1 MAELISAMGN
11 KSADDLPM
19 TRPTPST
26 TVALRRSLAT
36 IGLVLLA
43 ACAGRTAET
52 QAVIEHPAA
61 VDIKQLWIDPVDL
74 ESRDLFNGPGGAK
87 LAPNPAARYEIVEV
101 DETGFSAGYAV
112 RDDQGTA
119 WNVKLGIE
127 AQPEVV
133 ASRLLWALG
142 YHQPPTYL
150 VTTWKLAGEES
161 GAQGISR
168 FRRESPN
175 EKVVSDWSWYE
186 NPFERT
192 QPFKGLVVANLIL
205 NNWDWKTS
213 NNKVYAGDAG
223 HRKYIVR
230 DVGASLGKTTFPQF
244 LKWTPLRMGKQ
255 GSRNDLEGF
264 EGQGFIKGVGRS
276 RQVRL
281 QRRQHASGRDRDRA
295 GRRLDVP
302 FDVAPLA
309 TTVGRRIQGG
319 RVSASRAAAIHRQ
332 TEVQDR
338 SGTRAGVLLT
348 AESRVPQ
355 RHPSSGATYL
365 RMLSM
370 TCAL

>member
-1 MAELISAMGN
+1 
-11 KSADDLPM
+11 M

-26 TVALRRSLAT
+26 TVALRRSLPT

-61 VDIKQLWIDPVDL
+61 VDIKQLWTDPVDL

-133 ASRLLWALG
+133 ASRLLWAVG

-150 VTTWKLAGEES
+150 VTAWKLAGKQS

-192 QPFKGLVVANLIL
+192 QPFRGLVVANLIL

-264 EGQGFIKGVGRS
+264 EGQGFIKGVEADRVKFDYNGVHTRLVDTVTVQDVVWTCRLMS
-276 RQVRL
+276 RLSPQ
-281 QRRQHASGRDRDRA
+281 QWDDA
-295 GRRLDVP
+295 
-302 FDVAPLA
+302 F
-309 TTVGRRIQGG
+309 
-319 RVSASRAAAIHRQ
+319 RAAAYQPAERQ
-332 TEVQDR
+332 RFIAKLKSKIDQ
-338 SGTRAGVLLT
+338 GLAL
-348 AESRVPQ
+348 A
-355 RHPSSGATYL
+355 SS
-365 RMLSM
+365 
-370 TCAL
+370 

>member
-1 MAELISAMGN
+1 
-11 KSADDLPM
+11 M

-26 TVALRRSLAT
+26 TVALRRSLPT

-61 VDIKQLWIDPVDL
+61 VDIKQLWTDPVDL

-150 VTTWKLAGEES
+150 VTAWKLAGKQS

-192 QPFKGLVVANLIL
+192 QPFRGLVVANLIL

-264 EGQGFIKGVGRS
+264 EGQGFIKGVEADRVKFDYNGVHTRLVETVTVQDVVWTCRLMS
-276 RQVRL
+276 RLSPQ
-281 QRRQHASGRDRDRA
+281 QWDDA
-295 GRRLDVP
+295 
-302 FDVAPLA
+302 F
-309 TTVGRRIQGG
+309 
-319 RVSASRAAAIHRQ
+319 RAAAYQPAERQ
-332 TEVQDR
+332 RFIAKLKSKIDQ
-338 SGTRAGVLLT
+338 GLAL
-348 AESRVPQ
+348 A
-355 RHPSSGATYL
+355 SS
-365 RMLSM
+365 
-370 TCAL
+370 

>member
-150 VTTWKLAGEES
+150 VTTWKLAGEDS

-264 EGQGFIKGVGRS
+264 EGQGFIKGVEADRVKFDYKGVNTRLIETVTVRDVVWTCRLMS
-276 RQVRL
+276 RLSPQ
-281 QRRQHASGRDRDRA
+281 QWDDA
-295 GRRLDVP
+295 
-302 FDVAPLA
+302 F
-309 TTVGRRIQGG
+309 
-319 RVSASRAAAIHRQ
+319 RAAAYQPAERQ
-332 TEVQDR
+332 RFIAKLKSKIGQ
-338 SGTRAGVLLT
+338 GLAL
-348 AESRVPQ
+348 A
-355 RHPSSGATYL
+355 SS
-365 RMLSM
+365 
-370 TCAL
+370 

>member
-1 MAELISAMGN
+1 
-11 KSADDLPM
+11 M

-26 TVALRRSLAT
+26 TVALRRSLPT

-61 VDIKQLWIDPVDL
+61 VDIKQLWTDPVDL

-150 VTTWKLAGEES
+150 VMAWKLAGKQS

-192 QPFKGLVVANLIL
+192 QPFRGLVVANLIL

-264 EGQGFIKGVGRS
+264 EGQGFIKGVEADRVKFDYNGVHTRLVDTVTVQDVVWTCRLMS
-276 RQVRL
+276 RLSPQ
-281 QRRQHASGRDRDRA
+281 QWDDA
-295 GRRLDVP
+295 
-302 FDVAPLA
+302 F
-309 TTVGRRIQGG
+309 
-319 RVSASRAAAIHRQ
+319 RAAAYQPAERQ
-332 TEVQDR
+332 RFIAKLKSKIDQ
-338 SGTRAGVLLT
+338 GLAL
-348 AESRVPQ
+348 A
-355 RHPSSGATYL
+355 SS
-365 RMLSM
+365 
-370 TCAL
+370 

>member
-1 MAELISAMGN
+1 
-11 KSADDLPM
+11 M

-26 TVALRRSLAT
+26 TVALRRSLPT

-61 VDIKQLWIDPVDL
+61 VDIKQLWTDPVDL

-150 VTTWKLAGEES
+150 VTAWKLAGKQS

-192 QPFKGLVVANLIL
+192 QPFRGLVVANLIL

-264 EGQGFIKGVGRS
+264 EGQGFIKGVEADRVKFDYNGVHTRLVDTVTVQDVVWTCRLMS
-276 RQVRL
+276 RLSPQ
-281 QRRQHASGRDRDRA
+281 QWDDA
-295 GRRLDVP
+295 
-302 FDVAPLA
+302 F
-309 TTVGRRIQGG
+309 
-319 RVSASRAAAIHRQ
+319 RAAAYQPAERQ
-332 TEVQDR
+332 RFIAKLKSKIDQ
-338 SGTRAGVLLT
+338 GLAL
-348 AESRVPQ
+348 A
-355 RHPSSGATYL
+355 SS
-365 RMLSM
+365 
-370 TCAL
+370 

>member
-1 MAELISAMGN
+1 
-11 KSADDLPM
+11 M

-26 TVALRRSLAT
+26 TVALRRSLPT

-61 VDIKQLWIDPVDL
+61 VDIKQLWTDPVDL

-150 VTTWKLAGEES
+150 VMAWKLAGKQS

-192 QPFKGLVVANLIL
+192 QPFRGLVVANLIL

-264 EGQGFIKGVGRS
+264 EGQGFIKGVEADRVKFDYNGVHTRLVETVTVQDVVWTCRLMS
-276 RQVRL
+276 RLSPQ
-281 QRRQHASGRDRDRA
+281 QWDDA
-295 GRRLDVP
+295 
-302 FDVAPLA
+302 F
-309 TTVGRRIQGG
+309 
-319 RVSASRAAAIHRQ
+319 RAAAYQPAERQ
-332 TEVQDR
+332 RFIAKLKSKIDQ
-338 SGTRAGVLLT
+338 GLAL
-348 AESRVPQ
+348 A
-355 RHPSSGATYL
+355 SS
-365 RMLSM
+365 
-370 TCAL
+370 

>member
-186 NPFERT
+186 NPFEGT

-264 EGQGFIKGVGRS
+264 EGQGFIKGVEAYRVKFDYKGVNTRLVETVTVRDVVWTCRLMS
-276 RQVRL
+276 RLSPQ
-281 QRRQHASGRDRDRA
+281 QWDDA
-295 GRRLDVP
+295 
-302 FDVAPLA
+302 F
-309 TTVGRRIQGG
+309 
-319 RVSASRAAAIHRQ
+319 RAAAYQPAERQ
-332 TEVQDR
+332 RFIAKLKSKIGQ
-338 SGTRAGVLLT
+338 GLAL
-348 AESRVPQ
+348 A
-355 RHPSSGATYL
+355 SS
-365 RMLSM
+365 
-370 TCAL
+370 

>member
-264 EGQGFIKGVGRS
+264 EGQGFIKGVEADRVKFDYKGVNTRLIETVTVRDVVWTCRLMS
-276 RQVRL
+276 RLSPQ
-281 QRRQHASGRDRDRA
+281 QWDDA
-295 GRRLDVP
+295 
-302 FDVAPLA
+302 F
-309 TTVGRRIQGG
+309 
-319 RVSASRAAAIHRQ
+319 RAAAYQPAERQ
-332 TEVQDR
+332 RFIAKLKSKIGQ
-338 SGTRAGVLLT
+338 GLAL
-348 AESRVPQ
+348 A
-355 RHPSSGATYL
+355 SS
-365 RMLSM
+365 
-370 TCAL
+370 